1 MEPRSLS
8 GVEEMEAMRSML
20 RPVTK
25 KCKASRILWG
35 IDCPPEVMRSMS
47 SFSRSSLDTGPFGR
61 KNEYAR
67 KVKTNNPFRGHD
79 YDPHREPRS
88 NCGYFDGD
96 QLYGISSVQLAI
108 LNGKREIKELLVQEA
123 NIMPNKKDKLRA
135 AELLKL
141 AYEKGIKIRE
151 FCKHDLNMLVDN
163 RDHQGFVLRVS
174 PLHLK
179 KIDAL
184 EKSET
189 FQCVLALDEISDPQ
203 NFGTLLRTSYY
214 LGVER
219 VIIRS
224 RNSAPLSPTVSSTS
238 SGALEAITINRVESM
253 MKFLEESQKNGWQV

>member
-1 MEPRSLS
+1 
-8 GVEEMEAMRSML
+8 MEAMRSML
-20 RPVTK
+20 RPLTK
-25 KCKASRILWG
+25 KCKVSHIIWG
-35 IDCPPEVMRSMS
+35 IICHPDVIC
-47 SFSRSSLDTGPFGR
+47 SFSSSSRSKSTYSPSRRMNEHTR
-61 KNEYAR
+61 KIR
-67 KVKTNNPFRGHD
+67 TNNPFRGHD

-96 QLYGISSVQLAI
+96 QLYGILSVELAI

-123 NIMPNKKDKLRA
+123 NNMPNKKDKLRA

-141 AYEKGIKIRE
+141 ADRKGIKIRE
-151 FCKHDLNMLVDN
+151 FCKHDLNMLVN
-163 RDHQGFVLRVS
+163 NKEHEGFVLRVS
-174 PLHLK
+174 PLHLR

-224 RNSAPLSPTVSSTS
+224 KNSAPLSPTVSSTS
-238 SGALEAITINRVESM
+238 SGALEAIEINRVDSM
-253 MKFLEESQKNGWQV
+253 MKFLEESQKNGWQVCF